1 MISVSSDYKNYIS
14 DNTAVSAQN
23 KIIVDGVEYLG
34 DVLKTY
40 PKISHS
46 SSKICGSFPVKTV
59 SFEIYDLENCLDF
72 EGKEIEVYKGLMLN
86 GEPYYVKQGIF
97 VPQKKD
103 ITTNISNRSIKFD
116 KVQDKTQ
123 FLEDTYKSDLDWS
136 NGQRHTGL
144 EIVQEICTK
153 KRITLKNNNFAFANY
168 LFKQPNFPSSITYRQ
183 VLSRLAEIGGEIVI
197 FNYEGQLEFKSQ
209 YNTEDIIGRDRFEKI
224 SEEKTITYNSV
235 VLGKE
240 GINDDIV
247 YPNPY
252 SETRVSLR
260 IEDNPFVDLYRE
272 EMIEEVASH
281 IIGLSYTSFEARN
294 VMDGFIY
301 ELNDVISITD
311 RNNNI
316 LRAVI
321 LDLNNTSR
329 IKSDLKLNLN
339 LKDTTKY
346 ELAGSNKAELNE
358 VKLNVDH
365 INNEIVGLV
374 KKVDNVNQTIIE
386 TTNELVEDAISGL
399 NNIFTTTGGN
409 NIFRNT
415 DLAETDE
422 NGYTYWTGT
431 ANKTSYVESTN
442 KIAILLQNGSFKQ
455 NVPVPNGIYMV
466 GFIYDELIQN
476 TNASFKLN
484 GTSFSLDES
493 GSIEQ
498 QIEVTTNSIELEFI
512 CDTNNGF
519 RIYDLRGNKGDT
531 LLPYSQNSNE
541 SRSDTVTI
549 GKGITIKSDSS
560 NTLRKID
567 ADGDR
572 TYNATTNELV
582 REDTDEGSTLKTIYV
597 KENAKITGLTFTRID
612 DNRTWIS
619 GV

>member
-46 SSKICGSFPVKTV
+46 SSKICGSFPIKTV
-59 SFEIYDLENCLDF
+59 SFEIYDLQNNLDF
-72 EGKEIEVYKGLMLN
+72 EGKEIEIYKGLMLN
-86 GEPYYVKQGIF
+86 GNPYYVKQGIF
-97 VPQKKD
+97 IPQKKD
-103 ITTNISNRSIKFD
+103 ITTNISNRSIKFSN
-116 KVQDKTQ
+116 VQDKTQ
-123 FLEDTYKSDLDWS
+123 FLEEKYESELDWS
-136 NGQRHTGL
+136 NNATHTGL

-153 KRITLKNNNFAFANY
+153 KSLTLKSNSFAWSSY
-168 LFKQPNFPSSITYRQ
+168 SFKQPNFPSNITYRQ
-183 VLSRLAEIGGEIVI
+183 VLARLGEIGGETVI
-197 FNYEGQLEFKSQ
+197 FDYSGKLEFKSQ
-209 YNTEDIIGRDRFEKI
+209 FNTGDSLGRNRFEKI

-247 YPNPY
+247 YPSSI

-260 IEDNPFVDLYRE
+260 IEDNPFVDLYRK
-272 EMIEEVASH
+272 EMIAKVASH
-281 IIGLSYTSFEARN
+281 IIGLSYTPFEAKN

-301 ELNDVISITD
+301 ELNDVINITD

-346 ELAGSNKAELNE
+346 KLAGSNKDELNE

-365 INNEIVGLV
+365 IKNEIVGLV
-374 KKVDNVNQTIIE
+374 KKVDNVNQTIVE
-386 TTNELVEDAISGL
+386 TTNVLVEDALEGL
-399 NNIFTTTGGN
+399 TNTFTVNGGTNIFM
-409 NIFRNT
+409 NT
-415 DLAETDE
+415 DLAETDD
-422 NGYTYWTGT
+422 NGYAYWTGN
-431 ANKTSYVESTN
+431 ANKVTYLDATN
-442 KIAILLQNGSFKQ
+442 RIAILLQNGSFKQ
-455 NVPVPNGIYMV
+455 TISVPNGQYII
-466 GFIYDELIQN
+466 GFLYDRIIPLSE
-476 TNASFKLN
+476 ASFKLN

-493 GSIEQ
+493 GSIEKILQ
-498 QIEVTTNSIELEFI
+498 VTTNSIEIEFI
-512 CDTNNGF
+512 CDTNDGF
-519 RIYDLRGNKGDT
+519 RIYELRGNKGDI

-549 GKGITIKSDSS
+549 GKGISIKSDSA
-560 NTLRKID
+560 NVIRKID

-572 TYNATTNELV
+572 SYNATTGELV
-582 REDTDEGSTLKTIYV
+582 REDTDEGSTLKTITIN
-597 KENAKITGLTFTRID
+597 ESAKIVGLTFTRID
-612 DNRTWIS
+612 ENRTWIS